1 MPAPTTHSPDHHPA
15 VGPRT
20 PEGRAVSARNATTH
34 GLFARD
40 VVLPS
45 LGEDPA
51 AYDALLAQLCKELPP
66 RNLLERHYLEQI
78 AAASWRLRR
87 LHRWQAQVYE
97 DETLTEDARLDRLDK
112 VLRHETCLTR
122 QIDRAVRT
130 LNRDLKWLFESRAR
144 AEALYHRDLT
154 EHEIRET
161 PELDIEVQRLVW
173 RQLRP
178 TPAPDLGAARLDTAP
193 ASEGA
198 RICQNEPPP
207 LPIPPLLKPDWDALP
222 PTGWPD
228 PPTEPPPVVSQKC
241 ENEPPPPALVAAP
254 DPPLARLRERGLGSE
269 GVLTPAPPSD
279 PAPNLPFRGDSAQQ
293 GREVSGDI
301 TQDHSPD
308 CRPRSLTATGTPPF

>member
-1 MPAPTTHSPDHHPA
+1 VVGGGGPPG
-15 VGPRT
+15 GPRT

-51 AYDALLAQLCKELPP
+51 AYDALLEQLLKELPP
-66 RNLLERHYLEQI
+66 RNLIERHYLEQI

-97 DETLTEDARLDRLDK
+97 DPTLTEDDRLDKLDK

-122 QIDRAVRT
+122 QIDRAVRA
-130 LNRDLKWLFESRAR
+130 LNRDVKWLFESRAR
-144 AEALYHRDLT
+144 AEALYQRDLT
-154 EHEIRET
+154 ENEIRET

-178 TPAPDLGAARLDTAP
+178 TPTPDLGDARLDTAP
-193 ASEGA
+193 PPSDDS

-207 LPIPPLLKPDWDALP
+207 LITAPDLPFRGDPARQGREVSSP
-222 PTGWPD
+222 PTANAK
-228 PPTEPPPVVSQKC
+228 KC
-241 ENEPPPPALVAAP
+241 ENEPPPPATVALPTDSLP
-254 DPPLARLRERGLGSE
+254 D
-269 GVLTPAPPSD
+269 
-279 PAPNLPFRGDSAQQ
+279 LPFRGDPAQQ
-293 GREVSGDI
+293 GREVSGPK
-301 TQDHSPD
+301 TAKTNPLDH
-308 CRPRSLTATGTPPF
+308 RRVY